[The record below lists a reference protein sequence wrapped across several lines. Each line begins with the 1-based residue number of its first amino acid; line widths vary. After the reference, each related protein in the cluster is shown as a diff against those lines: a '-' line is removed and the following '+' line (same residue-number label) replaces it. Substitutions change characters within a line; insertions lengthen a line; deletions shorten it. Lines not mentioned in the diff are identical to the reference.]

1 MSPIERVKL
10 NDDRE
15 GWLRDRLGFV
25 NASEMAIV
33 CGEGA
38 WGSLAELFAEK
49 KGLRPPREDSGVLR
63 RGRWGEGAVF
73 EALRDE
79 QPEWQILRAKIHV
92 RDTERRIA
100 CTPDG
105 FAIAPDRSGPG
116 VVQAKVV
123 SRSIFRDKW
132 LNDPEERVKFG
143 DATPPRHYVIQTVTE
158 MMLNNSAWGVLAV
171 LINGEYDWDFR
182 LFDVERDEV
191 IEDRIIYRTESF
203 FRDHLD
209 PGIMPPYDPQRDE
222 ALVKALYPKDT
233 GTTIDL
239 STDNRA
245 LAAVEDL
252 EQTQAALKR
261 MEKQEKALKTE
272 LEGKIGDNTYAL
284 LSDGRCLSWKMQH
297 RKGYSVEPNDFRV
310 LRILQQKP
318 GIA

>member
-1 MSPIERVKL
+1 MAPIERVKL
-10 NDDRE
+10 TDDRDA
-15 GWLRDRLGFV
+15 WLRDRLAFV

-49 KGLRPPREDSGVLR
+49 KGLRPPREDSGIFK

-73 EALRDE
+73 EALGDE
-79 QPEWQILRAKIHV
+79 RPEWQILRAKIHV

-105 FAIAPDRSGPG
+105 FAIAPGRTGPG

-132 LNDPEERVKFG
+132 LNDPEEHIKFG

-158 MMLNNSAWGVLAV
+158 MMLNNAAWGVLAV
-171 LINGEYDWDFR
+171 LINGEFDWNFR

-191 IEDRIIYRTESF
+191 IEDRIIYRTELF

-209 PGIMPPYDPQRDE
+209 PGIMPAYDPQRDE

-233 GTTIDL
+233 GGTIDL

-245 LAAVEDL
+245 QAAVEDL
-252 EQTQAALKR
+252 EQTQARLKHL
-261 MEKQEKALKTE
+261 EKQEKALKTE
-272 LEGKIGDNTYAL
+272 LQGKIGDHTYAL
-284 LSDGRCLSWKMQH
+284 LGDGRCLSWRVQH
-297 RKGYSVEPNDFRV
+297 RKGYTVEPSDFRV
-310 LRILQQKP
+310 HRILKEKP
-318 GIA
+318 EAA